1 MIFNICVV
9 ASIPQTNSSASPG
22 TIDRQEIPVA
32 DDFNRTNLDERHHN
46 IETAEQGGEIG
57 QATTVPAILDIHGDV
72 VKADWHA
79 IRTRANEA
87 EVYEHS
93 LGLWEAMRT
102 YKKGHRCPSLFTS
115 WY

>member
-1 MIFNICVV
+1 VIFIIWVM
-9 ASIPQTNSSASPG
+9 ASITRTNSSANRD
-22 TIDRQEIPVA
+22 TIDRPEIPVA
-32 DDFNRTNLDERHHN
+32 HGLDRTNLDEKHRN

-57 QATTVPAILDIHGDV
+57 QATTVPAIVDIHGDV

-79 IRTRANEA
+79 IRTQANEA

-102 YKKGHRCPSLFTS
+102 YKKVRRCPSLFTS